1 MYFNRKSGNSAPLQ
15 SENEDCLGKLG
26 ENSRAPKKRMV
37 IRSTSNFTLSDFK
50 IPLTEIEDHTGSYG
64 PHFFNYEH
72 GPRIRKKQGAVTY
85 STDRENEDSKMI
97 RSLGKMNPAG
107 KNTMKSL
114 LFSCKFLL
122 FTVA

>member
-1 MYFNRKSGNSAPLQ
+1 MNSAPLQ

-50 IPLTEIEDHTGSYG
+50 IHLTEIEDHTGSYG

-97 RSLGKMNPAG
+97 RSLGEMNPAG
-107 KNTMKSL
+107 KHTMKSL